1 MYICIYLNIHIFI
14 HSSIYILTVCADV
27 RGCVYSRVGGEG
39 AFVYGP
45 NINVFSEIIRKR
57 MTPKCLKV
65 HSALSFKIHLHRK
78 TYSSLPGGSSSP
90 RSL

>member
-1 MYICIYLNIHIFI
+1 MYIFKYTYIHTLIYLYT
-14 HSSIYILTVCADV
+14 HSMCRCAWL
-27 RGCVYSRVGGEG
+27 CVFACVGGEG
-39 AFVYGP
+39 ALVYGP
-45 NINVFSEIIRKR
+45 HITVFSEIIRKR